1 MKWLSVHVGGQKW
14 RVDLIK
20 GNSKHFEAEADERVY
35 GITHADKCRIYIA
48 REQDEQVREDT
59 LLHELLHAV
68 FGVSGASNILASVCG
83 ERDAA
88 CKTEEDVIT
97 AITPLLH
104 RALKEFG
111 FRFPKGPGT

>member
-1 MKWLSVHVGGQKW
+1 MHVGGQRW

-20 GNSKHFEAEADERVY
+20 GNSRHFEAEHDERVF

-68 FGVSGASNILASVCG
+68 FGVSGASNLLAGVCEG
-83 ERDAA
+83 RDVA
-88 CKTEEDVIT
+88 CKLEEDLVT
-97 AITPLLH
+97 SITPLLH
-104 RALKEFG
+104 GALKEIG
-111 FRFPKGPGT
+111 FRFPKVPA